1 MFKVGDLVTAK
12 EYNSYAVTDK
22 GKPCEVI
29 AIGSNRIHVKCLWGV
44 GEKYWVYPHK
54 FRLMDKNEIFKPG
67 QKLIAEFNVVEPLK
81 KLKNNKCNKI
91 MTFVEYRTYGVRVR
105 SEEGEYLT
113 LSTHS
118 VKGVVKGGL
127 YI

>member
-1 MFKVGDLVTAK
+1 MFKIGDLVTAK
-12 EYNSYAVTDK
+12 EYNSYSVTDK

-29 AIGSNRIHVKCLWGV
+29 AIGSSRIHVKCLWGV

-67 QKLIAEFNVVEPLK
+67 CKLIVELYRK
-81 KLKNNKCNKI
+81 DRGINTEEI
-91 MTFVEYRTYGVRVR
+91 VTFIEYSTYGVKVET
-105 SEEGEYLT
+105 SLGYYT
-113 LSTHS
+113 TIKMYS

>member
-12 EYNSYAVTDK
+12 EYNSYSVTNK

-29 AIGSNRIHVKCLWGV
+29 AIGSSRIKVKCLCGA

-54 FRLMDKNEIFKPG
+54 FRLMDKNEIFNPG
-67 QKLIAEFNVVEPLK
+67 CKLIVESYRKDRGINTEEIVTFIEYSSYGLK
-81 KLKNNKCNKI
+81 
-91 MTFVEYRTYGVRVR
+91 VETSLGYYITIKM
-105 SEEGEYLT
+105 
-113 LSTHS
+113 HS
-118 VKGVVKGGL
+118 VKGFVKGGL

>member
-1 MFKVGDLVTAK
+1 MFKIGDLVTAK
-12 EYNSYAVTDK
+12 EYNSYSITNE

-29 AIGSNRIHVKCLWGV
+29 AIGSSRILVKCLWGV

-67 QKLIAEFNVVEPLK
+67 CKLIVESYRK
-81 KLKNNKCNKI
+81 DRGINTEEI
-91 MTFVEYRTYGVRVR
+91 VTFIEYSTYGVKVET
-105 SEEGEYLT
+105 SLGYYIIIKM
-113 LSTHS
+113 HS

>member
-12 EYNSYAVTDK
+12 EYNSYTVTDK
-22 GKPCEVI
+22 GKPCEVV
-29 AIGSNRIHVKCLWGV
+29 AISQSRIQVKCLWGV

-67 QKLIAEFNVVEPLK
+67 CKITVESVRK
-81 KLKNNKCNKI
+81 VRGINTEEI
-91 MTFVEYRTYGVRVR
+91 VTFIEYSTYGVKVET
-105 SEEGEYLT
+105 SLGYYIT
-113 LSTHS
+113 IQMHS

-127 YI
+127 HV